1 MMLEHA
7 FDVCP
12 DHNFL
17 HRITQQVS
25 YHAHAAGMRQFDK
38 NGDVRTMIP
47 ECRVRRMPRAFPA
60 ENPAP
65 RFDLG
70 PFRIEGV
77 TAMTQPFRAK
87 LPRLAMAAALHKQL
101 VMAQPGPVMG

>member
-1 MMLEHA
+1 MMLKRA
-7 FDVCP
+7 FDGCSY
-12 DHNFL
+12 HNFL
-17 HRITQQVS
+17 HRITQKVS

-38 NGDVRTMIP
+38 HGNVWTMIL
-47 ECRVRRMPRAFPA
+47 ECRVRRMPGALPA
-60 ENPAP
+60 ENLTP

-77 TAMTQPFRAK
+77 TAVTQPFRAK

>member
-7 FDVCP
+7 FDFCP

-25 YHAHAAGMRQFDK
+25 YHAYAAGMWQFDK
-38 NGDVRTMIP
+38 YGDVRTVIL
-47 ECRVRRMPRAFPA
+47 ERRVRRMPSALPA
-60 ENPAP
+60 EDLAP
-65 RFDLG
+65 RFDLS

-77 TAMTQPFRAK
+77 TAVAQPFRAK
-87 LPRLAMAAALHKQL
+87 LPRLAMAAALHK
-101 VMAQPGPVMG
+101 

>member
-7 FDVCP
+7 FDICS
-12 DHNFL
+12 DHYFL

-25 YHAHAAGMRQFDK
+25 HHADAAGMRQFDK
-38 NGDVRTMIP
+38 YGDVRTMIL
-47 ECRVRRMPRAFPA
+47 ECRVRGMPSALPA
-60 ENPAP
+60 EDSAP

-77 TAMTQPFRAK
+77 TAMT
-87 LPRLAMAAALHKQL
+87 
-101 VMAQPGPVMG
+101 